1 MTYRAHIVRTIAISS
16 LLATSIWAL
25 SSCSSKHEA
34 SEQST
39 TNTAPSDTGIGSMPS
54 STPSAP
60 AVTDA
65 NIAAIVVAANQADI
79 DNGKQAQ
86 LMTKDPTVKAF
97 AKEMITDHTSSNDKA
112 KALAS
117 QLNLTP
123 QDDDTSRQM
132 KAQQD
137 SIRTSLK
144 GMKGAAFN
152 KAYIDNEVAVHQTVL
167 DALDNTLIP
176 NAQNPQL
183 KQLLT
188 DTRPVIAQHLDHAKL
203 IQTKL
208 GGTAMK

>member
-1 MTYRAHIVRTIAISS
+1 MTHRARIVRTIAISS
-16 LLATSIWAL
+16 LLATSIWTL
-25 SSCSSKHEA
+25 SSCSSKQEA

-54 STPSAP
+54 AP
-60 AVTDA
+60 AVSDA

-86 LMTKDPTVKAF
+86 MMTKDPTVKAF
-97 AKEMITDHTSSNDKA
+97 AKEMITDHTSSNEKA

-117 QLNLTP
+117 QLSLTP

-137 SIRTSLK
+137 SIRSSLK

-152 KAYIDNEVAVHQTVL
+152 KAYIDNEVTVHQTVL
-167 DALDNTLIP
+167 DALDTQLIP

-188 DTRPVIAQHLDHAKL
+188 ETRPVIAQHLEHAKL

-208 GGTAMK
+208 GGTAMQ

>member
-1 MTYRAHIVRTIAISS
+1 MTHRARIVRTIAISS
-16 LLATSIWAL
+16 LLATSIWTL
-25 SSCSSKHEA
+25 SSCSSKQEA

-54 STPSAP
+54 TPSAP
-60 AVTDA
+60 AVSDA

-86 LMTKDPTVKAF
+86 MMTKDPTVKAF
-97 AKEMITDHTSSNDKA
+97 AKEMITDHTSSNEKA

-117 QLNLTP
+117 QLSLTP

-137 SIRTSLK
+137 SIRSSLK

-152 KAYIDNEVAVHQTVL
+152 KAYIDNEVTVHQTVL
-167 DALDNTLIP
+167 DALDTQLIP

-188 DTRPVIAQHLDHAKL
+188 ETRPVIAQHLEHAKL

-208 GGTAMK
+208 GGTAMQ